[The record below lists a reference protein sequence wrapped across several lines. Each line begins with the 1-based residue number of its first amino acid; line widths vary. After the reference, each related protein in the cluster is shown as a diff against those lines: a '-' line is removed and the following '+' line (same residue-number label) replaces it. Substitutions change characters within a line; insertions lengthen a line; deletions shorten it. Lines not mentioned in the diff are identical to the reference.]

1 MQDLSRNEEIMRIYQ
16 SKLLISLAVLAT
28 TLFSWQARA
37 EGSDPRQ
44 VVETTAIKMTER
56 LISDRE
62 KVQTQEY
69 YIEHLVDEILLP
81 AVDHTYMARRVL
93 AKNWK
98 KASTDQKQQFVEAF
112 KHKVIRTYAGAF
124 KAFNGEKLIFS
135 DAKFSKTGKKSS
147 VGSKIQRIGAPP
159 IDVTYKLYLKD
170 DQWLTYDIV
179 IEGVSLV
186 KSFHDQFSQ
195 RIEKDGLAQA
205 ISELAKEY
213 KSETPRLKMVGHV
226 WEPYISQHLPA
237 NGLIID
243 LLTEVFTRAGY
254 QVEMEF
260 MPWSRVAE
268 EMRNGSADISVA
280 SWYSDTRAQELSYS
294 EPYLTNN
301 LIILKRKKDA
311 LKYNNFSE
319 FKSYMSKGGYRMGVF
334 EEYAYGDEFNSI
346 APLVN
351 LSYYKHCGQLV
362 RDVAAKNTDI
372 ALIDQWTAETKLNSM
387 QNIADHLEM
396 IATPII
402 KRGLYITASK
412 QNKNH
417 QQIIAAFNKTLQDMK
432 SDGSYNALLKRHNY
446 SI

>member
-1 MQDLSRNEEIMRIYQ
+1 MSIFQHR
-16 SKLLISLAVLAT
+16 LLISLTVVLSS
-28 TLFSWQARA
+28 LFSLQAIA
-37 EGSDPRQ
+37 DTKGPRQ
-44 VVETTAIKMTER
+44 VVETTANKMTER

-81 AVDHTYMARRVL
+81 AVDHSYMARRVL

-98 KASTDQKQQFVEAF
+98 KASSDQKKQFVGAF

-124 KAFNGEKLIFS
+124 KAFNGEKLVFS
-135 DAKFSKTGKKSS
+135 DAKFNKTGKKAS
-147 VGSKIQRIGAPP
+147 VASKIQRIGAPP
-159 IDVTYKLYLKD
+159 IAVTYKLYLKKD
-170 DQWLTYDIV
+170 RWLTYDIV

-186 KSFHDQFSQ
+186 KSFRDQFSQ
-195 RIEKDGLAQA
+195 RIQKDGLAQA

-243 LLTEVFTRAGY
+243 LLTEVFARAGY

-268 EMRNGSADISVA
+268 EMTNGNADISVA
-280 SWYSDTRAQELSYS
+280 SWYSDTRARELSYS
-294 EPYLTNN
+294 EPYLSND
-301 LIILKRKKDA
+301 LIIVKRKKDA
-311 LKYNNFSE
+311 LSYNNLPE
-319 FKSYMSKGGYRMGVF
+319 FKQYISKGGYRLGVF
-334 EEYAYGDEFNSI
+334 KEYAYGEEFNSI

-351 LSYYKHCGQLV
+351 LNYYKHCGQLV
-362 RDVAAKNTDI
+362 RDVAAKKTDI
-372 ALIDQWTAETKLNSM
+372 ALIDRWTAKSKLNNM
-387 QNIADHLEM
+387 QNVADHLEM
-396 IATPII
+396 ITAPLIQ
-402 KRGLYITASK
+402 RDLHITASK
-412 QNKNH
+412 NNTNH
-417 QQIIAAFNKTLQDMK
+417 QQIIDAFNKSLRDMK

-446 SI
+446 PI